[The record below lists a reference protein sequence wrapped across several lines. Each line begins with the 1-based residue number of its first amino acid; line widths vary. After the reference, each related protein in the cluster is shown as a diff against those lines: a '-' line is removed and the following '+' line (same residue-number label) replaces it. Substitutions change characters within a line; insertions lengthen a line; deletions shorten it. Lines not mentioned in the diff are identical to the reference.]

1 MSGSCFGWGAV
12 GWLPMNGLRLVVIL
26 SLLILLRA
34 GCVTLVP
41 FAAPPMILALGLG
54 ACLWAKMPAATLV
67 AI

>member
-1 MSGSCFGWGAV
+1 MSGSGAV

-41 FAAPPMILALGLG
+41 FAALMILALGLG
-54 ACLWAKMPAATLV
+54 ACLWARMPAATLV

>member
-1 MSGSCFGWGAV
+1 MSGSCFGCGAV

-26 SLLILLRA
+26 FLLILLRV

-41 FAAPPMILALGLG
+41 FAALMILALGLG
-54 ACLWAKMPAATLV
+54 ASLWAKTPAATLV

>member
-1 MSGSCFGWGAV
+1 MSGSCFGCGAV

-26 SLLILLRA
+26 SLLILLRV

-41 FAAPPMILALGLG
+41 FATPMILALGLG
-54 ACLWAKMPAATLV
+54 ASLWAKTPAATLV